1 MIDLNNIIFAG
12 IYFEKNENW
21 YKQIYHYLI
30 SKNVK
35 PENIKYL
42 KISESVYNSQLGN
55 KLPNSFSYL
64 EEYNSFLKSD
74 NISRINHMINITNAN
89 PNKLIIYQNC
99 NISFKNDLV
108 KFLEKID
115 NMLLICD
122 VIYLQKKHTKQKI
135 SLDLMIYYSREV
147 ILKYLYEVKD
157 TIINLKIC
165 DEIIVNNLYN
175 KKNLKLDV
183 VFLRQDNI
191 FMDVTTKENAYLDKS
206 LDLVNLQDYEALMK
220 HFESLLRKVIILE
233 NKQKKYDKQEAEN
246 KMLIDQIKSKTTR
259 LHNESQNKQSMIV
272 KMHRKIDKLKS
283 TMSKYNSTQL
293 SNTLKTPAKNNNIEN
308 DTLLN
313 NHSVV
318 NIKSNKASFIN
329 YRIKNDIYN
338 KTKYSKVFFKSL
350 RIYHNFKNK
359 IKIDK
364 FRPENSRYFHYCI
377 SNYKTINGLCLHFGR
392 FDGKKLLKIK
402 SYLDEDVYGF
412 DFSGKE
418 QEEQLNSTNKD
429 TVVSKEMF
437 SLHDSDLDL
446 KNPEIKLITGYGS
459 KSIQSFLKQ
468 ISVKNVDV
476 ISLLHINCEDTSST
490 KDVFKNI
497 YHLIK
502 TGTLI
507 LFNNLHSQFCRS
519 WLDDFYVFNEYAIKY
534 NWTYEFVALIF
545 DDQQAALIIT

>member
-1 MIDLNNIIFAG
+1 MIDLNNIIFTG

-21 YKQIYHYLI
+21 YKQIYHYLT

-42 KISESVYNSQLGN
+42 KISESVYNSQLGS
-55 KLPNSFSYL
+55 KLSNSFSYL
-64 EEYNSFLKSD
+64 DEYNSFLKSG
-74 NISRINHMINITNAN
+74 NISRINHMIDITNAN

-115 NMLLICD
+115 NMLLMCD
-122 VIYLQKKHTKQKI
+122 VIYLQKKHAKQKI

-191 FMDVTTKENAYLDKS
+191 FINVTTKENAYIDKS
-206 LDLVNLQDYEALMK
+206 IDLVNLQDYEALMK

-246 KMLIDQIKSKTTR
+246 KILIDQIKSKTTR

-283 TMSKYNSTQL
+283 TMSKYNSTKL
-293 SNTLKTPAKNNNIEN
+293 SNSQKTPAKNNNIEN
-308 DTLLN
+308 DNLLN
-313 NHSVV
+313 NYSLV

-329 YRIKNDIYN
+329 YKVKKDIYN

-350 RIYHNFKNK
+350 RIYNNFKNK

-364 FRPENSRYFHYCI
+364 FRPENTRYFHYCI

-402 SYLDEDVYGF
+402 SYLNEEVYGF
-412 DFSGKE
+412 DFPGKE
-418 QEEQLNSTNKD
+418 PD
-429 TVVSKEMF
+429 T
-437 SLHDSDLDL
+437 DLDL
-446 KNPEIKLITGYGS
+446 KNPEIKLITGYGR

-468 ISVKNVDV
+468 ESVKNVDV

-534 NWTYEFVALIF
+534 NWTYEFVALVF